1 MKINT
6 HVWIAE
12 NARKGFIS
20 STDTSAAVL
29 AQALQDVK
37 PASCQEYRRIAPTE
51 QKQDANL
58 ASHADARAQRTYVVL
73 TSA

>member
-12 NARKGFIS
+12 NARKGFIC

-29 AQALQDVK
+29 AQALQAVK
-37 PASCQEYRRIAPTE
+37 PASCQEYRRIDPIK
-51 QKQDANL
+51 QKQGANL
-58 ASHADARAQRTYVVL
+58 ASHADAREQRTYVVL